1 MLVPAHSEK
10 IHNTTHAQPTN
21 TTVKIKCTNKLN
33 QTNQTNDRN
42 IDTVDTIDAI
52 DTVDKRMLEYLKR
65 VNLGKVCNPL
75 LHLGNAQIN
84 TNTVGLP

>member
-1 MLVPAHSEK
+1 MIEILTLLIRLTLLIE
-10 IHNTTHAQPTN
+10 T
-21 TTVKIKCTNKLN
+21 
-33 QTNQTNDRN
+33 
-42 IDTVDTIDAI
+42 I

>member
-1 MLVPAHSEK
+1 MIEILTLL
-10 IHNTTHAQPTN
+10 IRLT
-21 TTVKIKCTNKLN
+21 LL
-33 QTNQTNDRN
+33 
-42 IDTVDTIDAI
+42 IDTI